1 LDNFSAAAHHRG
13 MNTQAFF
20 RSRARSLPFALLFIG
35 MGSWAM
41 SADLPAASQGAAPAT
56 VSRNAMTEAGS
67 IPPYGAISHGVKA
80 TLEAILPYGAIRP
93 DATATAA
100 AVLPYGAINH
110 DATVA
115 SATVL
120 PYGAMGPH
128 AAP

>member
-35 MGSWAM
+35 MGTWAM
-41 SADLPAASQGAAPAT
+41 SADLPAAPQGSEPVTA
-56 VSRNAMTEAGS
+56 SRNAMTEAGS
-67 IPPYGAISHGVKA
+67 IPPYGAINHGVAAASK
-80 TLEAILPYGAIRP
+80 AILPYGAISP
-93 DATATAA
+93 SAA
-100 AVLPYGAINH
+100 ATSASVLPYGAISH

-115 SATVL
+115 SAAIL
-120 PYGAMGPH
+120 PYGAMGTR

>member
-1 LDNFSAAAHHRG
+1 
-13 MNTQAFF
+13 MTIQAFF
-20 RSRARSLPFALLFIG
+20 HSRARSLPFALLFIG

-41 SADLPAASQGAAPAT
+41 SADLPAAPQASAPT
-56 VSRNAMTEAGS
+56 TTSRNAMTEAGS
-67 IPPYGAISHGVKA
+67 IPPYGAISHGLKA
-80 TLEAILPYGAIRP
+80 TPEAILPYGAISP
-93 DATATAA
+93 DATATSA
-100 AVLPYGAINH
+100 AVLPYGAISH

>member
-1 LDNFSAAAHHRG
+1 

-41 SADLPAASQGAAPAT
+41 SADLPAAPQGSAPTT
-56 VSRNAMTEAGS
+56 VSRNAMTEVGS
-67 IPPYGAISHGVKA
+67 IPPYGAISRGP
-80 TLEAILPYGAIRP
+80 TTTSEAILPYGAISP

-100 AVLPYGAINH
+100 AVLPYGAMSH
-110 DATVA
+110 DAMTA

-120 PYGAMGPH
+120 PYGAIGPH

>member
-1 LDNFSAAAHHRG
+1 

-35 MGSWAM
+35 VGSWAM
-41 SADLPAASQGAAPAT
+41 SADLPAAPQGSEPITA
-56 VSRNAMTEAGS
+56 SRNAMTEAGS
-67 IPPYGAISHGVKA
+67 IPPYGAINHGPTA
-80 TLEAILPYGAIRP
+80 TSEAILPYGAISP
-93 DATATAA
+93 DAKATSA
-100 AVLPYGAINH
+100 AVLPYGAISH

>member
-1 LDNFSAAAHHRG
+1 

-41 SADLPAASQGAAPAT
+41 SADLPAAPQGSESAT
-56 VSRNAMTEAGS
+56 VTRNVMAEAGS
-67 IPPYGAISHGVKA
+67 IPPYGAISHGPKV
-80 TLEAILPYGAIRP
+80 TSEAILPYGAMSP
-93 DATATAA
+93 NATSTSA
-100 AVLPYGAINH
+100 AVLPYGAISH

>member
-1 LDNFSAAAHHRG
+1 

-41 SADLPAASQGAAPAT
+41 SADLPAAPQGTEAVT
-56 VSRNAMTEAGS
+56 VTRNVMTEAGS

-80 TLEAILPYGAIRP
+80 TSEAILPYGAMSA
-93 DATATAA
+93 DAKAASA

-110 DATVA
+110 DAMTA
-115 SATVL
+115 SVTVL

>member
-1 LDNFSAAAHHRG
+1 LDNFSAAVHHSR

-20 RSRARSLPFALLFIG
+20 SSRARSLPFALLFIG

-41 SADLPAASQGAAPAT
+41 SADLPAAPQGSEPAT
-56 VSRNAMTEAGS
+56 VTRNAMTEAGS
-67 IPPYGAISHGVKA
+67 IPPYGAVRHGAK
-80 TLEAILPYGAIRP
+80 TSSEAILPYGAISP
-93 DATATAA
+93 DATATSA
-100 AVLPYGAINH
+100 AVLPYGAISH

>member
-1 LDNFSAAAHHRG
+1 

-20 RSRARSLPFALLFIG
+20 RSRARSLPFALLFIA

-41 SADLPAASQGAAPAT
+41 SADVPAGPQGGET
-56 VSRNAMTEAGS
+56 VTVPRNVMTEAGS

-80 TLEAILPYGAIRP
+80 ASEAILPYGAMSA
-93 DATATAA
+93 DAEATSA
-100 AVLPYGAINH
+100 AVLPYGAISH
-110 DATVA
+110 DAMTA
-115 SATVL
+115 SVTVL

>member
-1 LDNFSAAAHHRG
+1 

-41 SADLPAASQGAAPAT
+41 SADLPAAPQVSAAAT

-67 IPPYGAISHGVKA
+67 IPPYGAISHGPTA
-80 TLEAILPYGAIRP
+80 TSEAILPYGAISP
-93 DATATAA
+93 DVTASSA
-100 AVLPYGAINH
+100 AVLPYGAISH

-115 SATVL
+115 SVAVL